1 MPTGFLSPSSRLV
14 LDGDDSWKLGRFS
27 SLTPGS
33 ETQRFTDGVAASS
46 SYLDVLQRVDL
57 ELRRADDVLRPRGRH
72 GHQVQ
77 QPLAVLGP
85 LGPLDVQ
92 RRFDGRLPQVVY
104 LVGETSVSPNP
115 GHCTGWY
122 VSKNLNIVGKV
133 WYFCQSFQK
142 VKMLFFYIDSLH
154 GVK

>member
-1 MPTGFLSPSSRLV
+1 M
-14 LDGDDSWKLGRFS
+14 
-27 SLTPGS
+27 
-33 ETQRFTDGVAASS
+33 AASS

-57 ELRRADDVLRPRGRH
+57 GLRRADDVLRPRGRH

-104 LVGETSVSPNP
+104 LAVRLLLVRTQ

-122 VSKNLNIVGKV
+122 VSKN
-133 WYFCQSFQK
+133 
-142 VKMLFFYIDSLH
+142 
-154 GVK
+154 